1 MPGAFVRIRKGGNLS
16 AVSTTIAVA
25 VAAATTT
32 TIAVERTLWAIF
44 ARAGFIHYEIA
55 LHEFG
60 FMQVFNRTVGFIVV
74 FEFDKSESFRTAGEF
89 VADYINRRNGSKL

>member
-1 MPGAFVRIRKGGNLS
+1 MPGEFVRIRKGSYLS
-16 AVSTTIAVA
+16 AVAATVA
-25 VAAATTT
+25 VAATAAT